1 MTLDELIEGC
11 KNNNQRCYTKLYN
24 IYKPKLTSVIR
35 QYFKD
40 IDTIEEVLQQ
50 TFIKI
55 CDKIKSYTNTGSF
68 EGWLIMIAK
77 NNSIDYYRRQKDE
90 TELIDNIHLSFN
102 PEGEIELEENIE
114 INSKLIKGCIGQLPP
129 AYRTVFDLHVIQ
141 EYQHKEIAE
150 MLGITEGSS
159 KSNLF
164 KAKNKIRKILNSR
177 FEFN

>member
-1 MTLDELIEGC
+1 MTLDELIDGC

-24 IYKPKLTSVIR
+24 IYRPKLISVIR

-50 TFIKI
+50 TFIKV
-55 CDKIKSYTNTGSF
+55 CEKINGYTKVGSF
-68 EGWLIMIAK
+68 EGWLVMIAK
-77 NNSIDYYRRQKDE
+77 NNSIDYYRKHKEE

-102 PEGEIELEENIE
+102 PENERELNNDIEV
-114 INSKLIKGCIGQLPP
+114 NSNLIKGCLNQLPM
-129 AYRTVFDLHVIQ
+129 AYKTVFDLYVIQ

-164 KAKNKIRKILNSR
+164 KAKNKIKKILNSK

>member
-1 MTLDELIEGC
+1 MTLDELINGC
-11 KNNNQRCYTKLYN
+11 KNNDQLCYTKLYN
-24 IYKPKLTSVIR
+24 IYKPKLIAIIK

-40 IDTIEEVLQQ
+40 SDTIEELLQQ

-55 CDKIKSYTNTGSF
+55 YEKIGSYSNTGSF
-68 EGWLIMIAK
+68 EGWLVMIAR
-77 NNSIDYYRRQKDE
+77 NNTIDYFRKHKEDY
-90 TELIDNIHLSFN
+90 ELIDNIHLGFN
-102 PEGEIELEENIE
+102 PHKEKE
-114 INSKLIKGCIGQLPP
+114 INDDVEVNSNLIKECMKQLPP
-129 AYRTVFDLHVIQ
+129 AYRTVFDLYVIQ

-164 KAKNKIRKILNSR
+164 KAKNKIKKILNSK

>member
-11 KNNNQRCYTKLYN
+11 KNNNQRCYTKLYDT
-24 IYKPKLTSVIR
+24 YRPKLTLVIR

-50 TFIKI
+50 TFIKV
-55 CDKIKSYTNTGSF
+55 CDKIKTYTNTGSF

-102 PEGEIELEENIE
+102 PYFIPI
-114 INSKLIKGCIGQLPP
+114 IN
-129 AYRTVFDLHVIQ
+129 
-141 EYQHKEIAE
+141 
-150 MLGITEGSS
+150 
-159 KSNLF
+159 
-164 KAKNKIRKILNSR
+164 
-177 FEFN
+177 

>member
-1 MTLDELIEGC
+1 MTLDEIIEGC

-24 IYKPKLTSVIR
+24 IYKPKLTFVIK

-50 TFIKI
+50 TFIRICEKI
-55 CDKIKSYTNTGSF
+55 GTYANTGSF
-68 EGWLIMIAK
+68 EGWLVMIAK
-77 NNSIDYYRRQKDE
+77 NKSIDHFRKQNVE
-90 TELIDNIHLSFN
+90 IGLIDNVHLTFN
-102 PEGEIELEENIE
+102 PFSEEELNEDIEV
-114 INSKLIKGCIGQLPP
+114 NSNLIKECVNQLTP
-129 AYRTVFDLHVIQ
+129 AYREVFDLYVIQ

-164 KAKNKIRKILNSR
+164 KAKNKIKKILNSK

>member
-24 IYKPKLTSVIR
+24 TYRPKLTSVIR

-55 CDKIKSYTNTGSF
+55 CDKSKGYTNTGSF

-90 TELIDNIHLSFN
+90 TELIDTIHLSFN

-114 INSKLIKGCIGQLPP
+114 INSKLIKYCIGQLPP
-129 AYRTVFDLHVIQ
+129 AYRTVFELHVIQ
-141 EYQHKEIAE
+141 EYQHKEIAD